1 MQGRR
6 FWWWLAALGLIGLLV
21 RIGAHFAYAADRGI
35 MGDAL
40 AYHLLGEQMARGN
53 GMVMVSRPDLE
64 VLVEGAPATAVHPPL
79 FPALLGTLHLLG
91 ITTVPA
97 QKFVMA
103 LLGAATPV
111 LIGIA
116 GRQMVGAA
124 VGLTAAA
131 IAAVYPLLWVADGG
145 LMSET
150 PYGVMIALLL
160 VVAFWARDRPG
171 WQRFAVAGV
180 TMGLAAMVRGEAL
193 VLGALMLTALSIA
206 VGTDWRRRLAYLV
219 AAAAGCMI
227 ALTPW
232 TIRNL
237 ATFDEPVLI
246 STNANAVFAGANCDI
261 TYYGDW
267 IGLWSFDCY
276 GTVGDGDESVQAIQH
291 RDAGFAYAR
300 EHLDRV
306 PVVLA
311 ARFGRLWSFYDVADQ
326 AKYDSFEGRQLG
338 VTQLG
343 LVMYYP
349 LVALGIAGGVILV
362 RRDRIAAIPPLSLII
377 GTTLIGLAVYGSTR
391 FRFAAEPA
399 LVLLAAVA
407 VVDIGRRLHHRT
419 GSHRGAIDDPAVSSH
434 P

>member
-1 MQGRR
+1 MHGRR
-6 FWWWLAALGLIGLLV
+6 FWWGIAALGLVGLIVRLV
-21 RIGAHFAYAADRGI
+21 AHFVYAADRGI

-64 VLVEGAPATAVHPPL
+64 VLVEGMPATAVHPPL
-79 FPALLGTLHLLG
+79 FPAILGTLHLLG
-91 ITTVPA
+91 ITTVAA
-97 QKFVMA
+97 QKLVMA
-103 LLGAATPV
+103 VVGAMTPV

-116 GRQMVGAA
+116 GRQMAGPA
-124 VGLTAAA
+124 VGITAAA
-131 IAAVYPLLWVADGG
+131 LAAVYPLLWVADGG

-150 PYGVMIALLL
+150 PYGVLIGLLL
-160 VVAFWARDRPG
+160 VCAYWARARPG
-171 WQRFAVAGV
+171 WARFAVAGV
-180 TMGLAAMVRGEAL
+180 VMGLAAMVRGEAL
-193 VLGALMLTALSIA
+193 VLGALMLVGLAVA
-206 VGTDWRRRLAYLV
+206 VGPDWRRRLIYVV
-219 AAAAGCMI
+219 AAGAGCVV
-227 ALTPW
+227 ALAPW

-261 TYYGDW
+261 TYYGEW

-276 GTVGDGDESVQAIQH
+276 GPVGEGDESVQAVRH
-291 RDAGFAYAR
+291 RQAGFEYAS

-311 ARFGRLWSFYDVADQ
+311 ARLGRLWSFYDIADQ

-338 VTQLG
+338 VTHLG
-343 LVMYYP
+343 LAMYYP
-349 LVALGIAGGVILV
+349 LVALGIAGTVVLA
-362 RRDRIAAIPPLSLII
+362 RRDLIAAIPPLSLIV
-377 GTTLIGLAVYGSTR
+377 GTTVIGLLVYGSTR

-399 LVLLAAVA
+399 IVLLAAVA
-407 VVDIGRRLHHRT
+407 LVEVGRRIRHRRER
-419 GSHRGAIDDPAVSSH
+419 HRNQIGDPAVSSL